1 MLNGHF
7 DTPPGSPGAGDCG
20 SCVGGLYMLM
30 FQDVIAY
37 NFELDFIATP
47 SAASL
52 LELARLTADSDWV
65 PPKPVIFLFNGAE
78 ELFLLVR
85 IS

>member
-37 NFELDFIATP
+37 NFELDFIDTP

-52 LELARLTADSDWV
+52 LELARLTVDSDWV